1 MGKRRSCFPYTIGH
15 GVFLDVETL
24 NLIAQVMIPTDSWTT
39 VIRRVVKEWVGL
51 TGAEVMAKPT
61 LERMLIIERERRK
74 KQVAEDIARYEQART
89 GEGVVENG

>member
-39 VIRRVVKEWVGL
+39 VIRRIVKEWVAVTGREVFDDPTIERLL
-51 TGAEVMAKPT
+51 T
-61 LERMLIIERERRK
+61 IERERRK
-74 KQVAEDIARYEQART
+74 KQVADDIAAYERART
-89 GEGVVENG
+89 GKGAVENG

>member
-1 MGKRRSCFPYTIGH
+1 MGKKRDTFPYTVAH

-39 VIRRVVKEWVGL
+39 VIRRIVKEWVAVTGREVFDDPTIERLL
-51 TGAEVMAKPT
+51 T
-61 LERMLIIERERRK
+61 IERERRK

-89 GEGVVENG
+89 GKGAVENG